1 MINKENLSL
10 ASARTDITKF
20 IPIFNKLFNN
30 QEVLRKFNYDP
41 RIYSPECFDTD
52 GLEFADENDNTVDK
66 LKAYPE
72 KIKIEENDKSFY
84 KDYKAKANSNHE
96 MYNFQTKS
104 LSTKAYYHE
113 IGYNNHC

>member
-1 MINKENLSL
+1 MGIDPGIKDFFTMTIIKKPENL
-10 ASARTDITKF
+10 K
-20 IPIFNKLFNN
+20 
-30 QEVLRKFNYDP
+30 
-41 RIYSPECFDTD
+41 
-52 GLEFADENDNTVDK
+52 EFADENDNTVDK

-104 LSTKAYYHE
+104 LLTKAYYHE